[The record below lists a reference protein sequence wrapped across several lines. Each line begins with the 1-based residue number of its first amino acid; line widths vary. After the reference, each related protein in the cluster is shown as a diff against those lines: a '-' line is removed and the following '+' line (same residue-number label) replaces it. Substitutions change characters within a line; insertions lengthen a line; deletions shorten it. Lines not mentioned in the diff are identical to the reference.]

1 MLVLVIQYSTV
12 LVDGTIDKGSH
23 RTTRDD
29 VKKKNDTLPLQFTP
43 KRYRISTRFRLMPRA
58 YEGTASIKSVSSVV
72 NKPVHGGKIIINL
85 HYPLGKAGA

>member
-29 VKKKNDTLPLQFTP
+29 VKKNDTLPLQFTP